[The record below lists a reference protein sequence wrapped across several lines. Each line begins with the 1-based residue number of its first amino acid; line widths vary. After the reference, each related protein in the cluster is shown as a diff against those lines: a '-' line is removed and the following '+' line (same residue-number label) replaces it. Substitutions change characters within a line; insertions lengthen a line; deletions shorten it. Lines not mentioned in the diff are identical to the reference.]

1 MSATRD
7 ITEFYGSFFTKC
19 GIVAVSPYLLTLS
32 AFINSKPV
40 KTEDLVLGAATCI
53 FLSTVVPILPSITSI
68 TFTIALFAASLALAS
83 MFLAYPIALCIDAAN
98 NSAPSIFAN

>member
-7 ITEFYGSFFTKC
+7 LTKFYGSFFVKC
-19 GIVAVSPYLLTLS
+19 GIVSISPYLLTLD
-32 AFINSKPV
+32 AFINSKPA

-68 TFTIALFAASLALAS
+68 TIAMALFAASLALAS

-98 NSAPSIFAN
+98 DSTPSLFAN